1 MNTWTRTKFAPSED
15 CKMDT
20 LLSAKTATL
29 TSGLIHHNVDDALVS
44 LAPAATQSAERKEQ
58 SVEAALRKNANL

>member
-1 MNTWTRTKFAPSED
+1 
-15 CKMDT
+15 MDT